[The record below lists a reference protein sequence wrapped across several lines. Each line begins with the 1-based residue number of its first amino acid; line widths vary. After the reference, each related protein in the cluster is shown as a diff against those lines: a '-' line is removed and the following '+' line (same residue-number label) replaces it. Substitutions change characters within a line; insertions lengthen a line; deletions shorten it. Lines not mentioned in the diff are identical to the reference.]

1 MFRISDRYLFFQ
13 VLQATVYAVVALS
26 LFIVLGQIFQ
36 EIRPLLVENRVPLP
50 LVGKFILNVFPKSLM
65 FTIPWGFMAAVM
77 LVFGRLSAENEL
89 NALQLAGLSLPRV
102 ALPVIILGALLS
114 SLCLWINTSI
124 VPRANAR
131 IDNVVYDAVER
142 NPKDLI
148 KPGMITSQIE
158 NLRIFVQSKDG
169 KKLQNLHIYRLPD
182 PKKKTEN
189 TGCEYVYAE
198 DAGLG
203 VDPLKKQIK
212 LTMNS
217 AYIESTG
224 KNQEPQIIL
233 ASAAPWKYDLLR
245 EKKFRANS
253 MTEQEIR
260 HYLSNPPPGL
270 KPITIAKFHSSIIQ
284 RYTFAMATFCFAFI
298 AIPLSLARRR
308 QDSTSG
314 IILALLLGAGYF
326 IFTLVAQKSGDV
338 DKAMI
343 ILWSPNVLCILVG
356 IHLFHRVRFR

>member
-13 VLQATVYAVVALS
+13 VLRATVYAVAALS

-50 LVGKFILNVFPKSLM
+50 LVGKFVLNVFPKSLM

-124 VPRANAR
+124 VPQANAR

-158 NLRIFVQSKDG
+158 NLRIFVENKDE
-169 KKLQNLHIYRLPD
+169 KKLQSLHIYRLPD

-189 TGCEYVYAE
+189 PSYEYVYAE

-224 KNQEPQIIL
+224 KNQELQIIL

-245 EKKFRANS
+245 EKNS
-253 MTEQEIR
+253 VR
-260 HYLSNPPPGL
+260 
-270 KPITIAKFHSSIIQ
+270 
-284 RYTFAMATFCFAFI
+284 
-298 AIPLSLARRR
+298 
-308 QDSTSG
+308 
-314 IILALLLGAGYF
+314 
-326 IFTLVAQKSGDV
+326 VA
-338 DKAMI
+338 
-343 ILWSPNVLCILVG
+343 
-356 IHLFHRVRFR
+356 